1 MMVTM
6 MVSLGSMGGIVRGA
20 GEGDTDAVHAL
31 ACELARTIGD
41 GMPAFEGVEARF
53 LELLGER
60 RARVLVAESG
70 GRVVGVASLWIK
82 GDLAHGDTVIEV
94 PMLAVSREHRRSGI
108 GREIMEEVRHIAL
121 EQDASVIELVAT
133 KGNRT
138 ARRFYRS
145 LGFTEANVVPLE
157 LNIS

>member
-1 MMVTM
+1 
-6 MVSLGSMGGIVRGA
+6 MGGIVREA
-20 GEGDTDAVHAL
+20 RKGDVEAVHAL

-41 GMPAFEGVEARF
+41 DLPAFKDVEARF
-53 LELLGER
+53 LELLEER

-70 GRVVGVASLWIK
+70 GEMVGVASLWVK

-94 PMLAVSREHRRSGI
+94 PMLAVRREYRRSGV
-108 GREIMEEVRHIAL
+108 GKELMAEVQRIAL
-121 EQDASVIELVAT
+121 EKDAKVIELVT
-133 KGNRT
+133 TRGNR
-138 ARRFYRS
+138 AAKAFYRS